1 MQNKLYRIAPEAN
14 YLKTLAHFISE
25 KCDTNPIEIAE
36 AIVILP
42 NRRSALKI
50 REYFLENSENK
61 VSFLPKIISLAEIN
75 ESNFEDNFD
84 IIKQY
89 NQIPP
94 AISSDKRL
102 FILSKL
108 IRDNS
113 AKFNLEKINFE
124 ASLKLAASLATLFD
138 DMQKYQIGSS
148 AINDILPEELSAHKQ
163 ISLQLINYILEEY
176 PRILSQNN
184 LIDSST
190 RLNLTLELY
199 SEYIKTSAIEKI
211 FIAGSTGSIP
221 ATRALIKTIFQ
232 YNNGYAIL
240 PYIDISLSNYDWQQI
255 ADDSNASHH
264 QKQLYSLLQALQ
276 IDRSSI
282 ENIENGNDAREL
294 QINDIFRPA
303 TTISSWQNSKQSGKN
318 LDWIKYIKAEN
329 ILAEAKIISVIIN
342 QQLQQDKSVAIVC
355 NNKNLI
361 DKISEYLNK
370 FNIEI
375 DNSFGESLASSPE
388 AKLFL
393 NIAELISKD
402 FSIISLLN
410 ILKTTSKQTQISL
423 SAIYN
428 FEILVR
434 KNNIKNLSEV
444 FNHRDF
450 DKINASP
457 ANLLS
462 QIEDVRKSSIKETD
476 ISKLLKNSF
485 QLTDILNPQL
495 DISQNDNWQSIN
507 SLLLNFSNSIGYH
520 IEKDLFSSSISFLL
534 STKKIWQ
541 KYKSGKKIVA
551 LSPIEARL
559 QNFDSVIIA
568 DLNQGSWPDEKFSP
582 WLSKNMFKQM
592 GFAPAEDYMSLSAH
606 DFVSLLN
613 TPQVFITK
621 SEYKNGDVTIDSTF
635 LIRLK
640 TYFKLL
646 FGADLIPSDEYNFT
660 IENLDGNFVARKNY
674 EKSYPKPP
682 LEARFNNISVTDIDK
697 LIQNPYAIYAKK
709 ILNLKKLDDLERD
722 TSFSDYG
729 SFCHRL
735 LEKFTELHQ
744 LDIAKVNVNNFDN
757 ALDETYKEFLEKN
770 SANPAWKNQLNQ
782 IKHWFL
788 AIEKRDI
795 ENIKQLVFEKE
806 IKYQIAD
813 TNFSL
818 TCKADRIELTKDN
831 KVNVADYKTG
841 GFPTNADIN
850 NLKSSQLILAAW
862 LIKQN
867 AMPLDSDK
875 ISLADIIYYNFSFS
889 NGGPEKKIYNID
901 LEQLVADADIELARL
916 VADIQ
921 NPQKPFLI
929 NPHEKVSLKYD
940 DYTHLERV
948 ESRG

>member
-14 YLKTLAHFISE
+14 YLRTLAHFVSE

-138 DMQKYQIGSS
+138 DMQKYQISHS

-176 PRILSQNN
+176 PIILSQNN

-199 SEYIKTSAIEKI
+199 GEYIKTSSTEKI

-264 QKQLYSLLQALQ
+264 QKQLYSLLQVLQ

-294 QINDIFRPA
+294 QISDIFRPA
-303 TTISSWQNSKQSGKN
+303 TTISSWQNSKHSGKT

-361 DKISEYLNK
+361 DKISEYLHK

-375 DNSFGESLASSPE
+375 DNSFGESLASSAE

-410 ILKTTSKQTQISL
+410 ILKTTSKQKQISL
-423 SAIYN
+423 STIYN

-444 FNHRDF
+444 FNHKDF
-450 DKINASP
+450 DKINASL

-462 QIEDVRKSSIKETD
+462 HIEEVRKYSIKETD

-592 GFAPAEDYMSLSAH
+592 GFSPAEDYMSLSAH

-646 FGADLIPSDEYNFT
+646 FGSDLIPSDEYNFT
-660 IENLDGNFVARKNY
+660 IENLDGNFVARKSY
-674 EKSYPKPP
+674 EKPYPKPP

-744 LDIAKVNVNNFDN
+744 LYIAKVNVNNFDN

-788 AIEKRDI
+788 AIEKRDV

-940 DYTHLERV
+940 YTHLERV

>member
-14 YLKTLAHFISE
+14 YLKNLAHFISE
-25 KCDTNPIEIAE
+25 KCNSNPLEITSAV
-36 AIVILP
+36 VILP

-50 REYFLENSENK
+50 REYFLENSKSK

-84 IIKQY
+84 IINQY

-113 AKFNLEKINFE
+113 SKFNLEKINFE
-124 ASLKLAASLATLFD
+124 ASLKLAASLATLLD
-138 DMQKYQIGSS
+138 DMQKYKISHS
-148 AINDILPEELSAHKQ
+148 AINDVLPEELSAHKQ

-176 PRILSQNN
+176 PKMLAQYN
-184 LIDSST
+184 LIDSAT
-190 RLNLTLELY
+190 KLNLTLELY
-199 SEYIKTSAIEKI
+199 CEYIKTLATEKI

-221 ATRALIKTIFQ
+221 ATRILIKTIFE
-232 YNNGYAIL
+232 YKNGYAIL
-240 PYIDISLSNYDWQQI
+240 PFIDTSLSNFDWQQI
-255 ADDSNASHH
+255 GDEQNASHH
-264 QKQLYSLLQALQ
+264 QKQVYKLLEFLK
-276 IDRSSI
+276 IDRSQI
-282 ENIENGNDAREL
+282 EDIAKGNASREA
-294 QINDIFRPA
+294 QVSDIFRPA
-303 TTISSWQNSKQSGKN
+303 TTISSWQNSKHSGRN

-329 ILAEAKIISVIIN
+329 ILSEAKIISVIIN
-342 QQLQQDKSVAIVC
+342 QQLQQEKSVAIVC

-361 DKISEYLNK
+361 NKISQYLHK

-375 DNSFGESLASSPE
+375 DNSFGESLANSVE

-402 FSIISLLN
+402 FAIIGLLN
-410 ILKTTSKQTQISL
+410 ILKETQDKTQISL

-428 FEILVR
+428 FELLIR
-434 KNNIKNLSEV
+434 KNNIKNLSEI
-444 FNHRDF
+444 FNNADY
-450 DKINASP
+450 KIQN
-457 ANLLS
+457 NLATLLNELENIRKVTTNENNI
-462 QIEDVRKSSIKETD
+462 IE
-476 ISKLLKNSF
+476 LLKVSF
-485 QLTDILNPQL
+485 ELVNILNPQL
-495 DISQNDNWQSIN
+495 DISQNENWQNIN
-507 SLLLNFSNSIGYH
+507 SLLLNFTNNENYI
-520 IEKDLFSSSISFLL
+520 IEKDLFSAAISFLF

-559 QNFDSVIIA
+559 QSFDVVIIA

-592 GFAPAEDYMSLSAH
+592 GFAPAEDYLSLSAH
-606 DFVSLLN
+606 DFVSLLH
-613 TPQVFITK
+613 TPQVYITK
-621 SEYKNGDVTIDSTF
+621 SEYKNGDLTIDSTF
-635 LIRLK
+635 LIRFK
-640 TYFKLL
+640 TYYKLL
-646 FGADLIPSDEYNFT
+646 TEAELKPSDEYNFT
-660 IENLDGNFVARKNY
+660 IENLDGNFVVRKNY
-674 EKSYPKPP
+674 NKPYPKPP
-682 LEARFNNISVTDIDK
+682 IEARFNNISVTDIDK
-697 LIQNPYAIYAKK
+697 IIQNPYAVYAKK
-709 ILNLKKLDDLERD
+709 ILNLSKLDDLDRD

-744 LDIAKVNVNNFDN
+744 LDMAKVNVKNFDN
-757 ALDETYKEFLEKN
+757 ALDETYKEFLAKN
-770 SANPAWKNQLNQ
+770 SANSAWKNQLNQ
-782 IKHWFL
+782 IKYWFL
-788 AIEKRDI
+788 AIEKNDTA
-795 ENIKQLVFEKE
+795 NIKQLIFEDK
-806 IKYQIAD
+806 IIYQIPN

-818 TCKADRIELTKDN
+818 TCKADRIELTKDD
-831 KVNVADYKTG
+831 KINVADYKTG
-841 GFPTNADIN
+841 GFPTNADIK

-867 AMPLDSDK
+867 AMPLNSNK

-889 NGGPEKKIYNID
+889 NGGPEKKIYDID

-921 NPQKPFLI
+921 NPEKPFLI
-929 NPHEKVSLKYD
+929 NPHEKVTLKFD

-948 ESRG
+948 GSRE